1 MPDNDSSNMSSSSQ
15 SSIDFLTDLEL
26 ADYHSE
32 PEQRS
37 VLSGIR
43 ELGIAGN
50 RRWLMPIGAGFISS
64 NAMYDLLVTVLQGYP
79 NLIPQMNKI
88 LAEYQIPA
96 VAATYATL
104 GALDAVG
111 IEEVKESNRV
121 ALSVM
126 SGLGATTFS
135 LPMTMEIL
143 TRFIQLIQ
151 DQPRSSD
158 VLIPNWSAAIIIT
171 FCGLLGV
178 IQSLQSDYLK
188 TNAADPE
195 REKSWINEI
204 VTHPFMLTASAVMK
218 SAASIHGVTMAAMD
232 LAQVDTQANL
242 EYYLRW
248 GITLA
253 AGVVGGYVLGRPN
266 PEERKDAVIFN
277 GALTAAQLFT
287 LCLAFAG
294 TFYFSP
300 HAEEIY
306 GDVIEEQTLLWVA
319 MIPALVT
326 MINLFQY
333 LWVASPSLINKFE
346 NVLNQYLEPSIPVSE
361 LVVNEEHPLN
371 SKHGTTYGTSI
382 VDSDYSSSDSQPSF
396 DIDLDSSSLSDSTS
410 SVDEAPSEPE
420 DCSLDDE
427 QSQHS
432 DEELEECDP
441 DEQSEIEHKP
451 QYKGSP
457 ISYARLI
464 GQSSPILRA
473 PSPAAKSEDSTDS
486 NTLNT
491 ELRIN

>member
-1 MPDNDSSNMSSSSQ
+1 MPDNENRNISSSSQ

-43 ELGIAGN
+43 DLGVAGT
-50 RRWLMPIGAGFISS
+50 RRWLMPVGAGFISS

-79 NLIPQMNKI
+79 NLVPQMKKI

-111 IEEVKESNRV
+111 VEEVKESNRV

-126 SGLGATTFS
+126 EGLGATTFS

-171 FCGLLGV
+171 FCGMLGV

-188 TNAADPE
+188 TNAADPD

-218 SAASIHGVTMAAMD
+218 SAATIHGVTMAGMD

-277 GALTAAQLFT
+277 SALTVSQLFT

-300 HAEEIY
+300 HAEEVY

-333 LWVASPSLINKFE
+333 LWVASPSLLNTFE
-346 NVLNQYLEPSIPVSE
+346 NVLNQYFEPSIPVAE

-371 SKHGTTYGTSI
+371 SKNVTTYGTSAA
-382 VDSDYSSSDSQPSF
+382 DNDYSSSDSQSSLS
-396 DIDLDSSSLSDSTS
+396 IDLDTSSLSDSTS

-420 DCSLDDE
+420 ECSSDDE
-427 QSQHS
+427 QSECS
-432 DEELEECDP
+432 DEEYEACDP
-441 DEQSEIEHKP
+441 DEQQELVRETKH
-451 QYKGSP
+451 KGSP

-473 PSPAAKSEDSTDS
+473 SSPAAKSEDSTDS
-486 NTLNT
+486 NTINT
-491 ELRIN
+491 ELRFN